1 MANEFKVRKSLVVNG
16 SGSVLLDVQ
25 GSQGQLFSITDSL
38 SGSLFAVK
46 DISGMPI
53 MEAFSDNT
61 VRMGQ
66 FGQKVLFV
74 SQSKVGIGKETALNA
89 NLDISGSATLT
100 GSLIVSGSS
109 SFTGSLIVGFSGS
122 QEFRVLQTGVSLGNI
137 ITDAHTI
144 TGSLAISGSVTST
157 GFTGSLLGTASYA
170 SQALTASNAN
180 TASYVLNAV
189 SASFSST
196 ALTASYATQALTA
209 SNANTASYVLNAVS
223 ASFATQAIT
232 ASNANTASYVL
243 NAVSASFASTASTAD
258 NFTVRGTLTAQT
270 IIAQTIT
277 SSTDFV
283 TGSTKFGSLI
293 TNTHQFTGSVSV
305 SGSITSP
312 SITGSLLGTASFAN
326 RATTS
331 SYALTASYAQ
341 NIVISGSINDVDYI
355 DFNTGSAVPAWKSG
369 RVFWDNT
376 EGCLGVYNAEADVT
390 LQVGQE
396 NWTRV
401 FNDTTASILNGSP
414 VRIIGTHGDHP
425 EVVLA
430 TALPVSGAANLVN
443 QILGVATHTIEAS
456 TFGYITTQG
465 LVRGLNTSAYND
477 GDTIYV
483 STTPGQYTNI
493 VLPAPYEVIPIGQV
507 VKAGPGGSGIIYV
520 SVQQPL
526 DFADLSTVERGGI
539 YDAGDLW
546 TFVPSGSFGVW
557 RHTNQLSGSYGLT
570 GSLNATS
577 FTGSLLG
584 TASYARQ
591 ALTASYATFADS
603 VGGLSSGSFATTG
616 SNTFLGNQTIS
627 GSLNVT
633 QGVTSSLLGTASWAV
648 YAITASYA
656 TSIAGITSGSI
667 ITTGSNTF
675 IGDQTISGSLL
686 LTGNLNVLGTA
697 SFVYVTA
704 SQLALS
710 ASFISVNVFEPAER
724 FGGLKVYDSGSLSH
738 LATASLAWD
747 SLRNVWVYQNASGS
761 SITGGVLIA
770 GPENTG
776 SLGSEAFLTDGRIV
790 KSVGDNH
797 IDNSIMSE
805 VSGSI
810 GVSGSFGITGS
821 LLISQSLLRN
831 QNILITAAGTNAL
844 TNDLTGSYT
853 AAFYNYTLASASN
866 ARAGQF
872 TAVWSGNNIQYM
884 DNSTVDIGNTSGA
897 VLNATLSNGFIVVSG
912 VFATGNWN
920 FKSTINLI

>member
-1 MANEFKVRKSLVVNG
+1 
-16 SGSVLLDVQ
+16 
-25 GSQGQLFSITDSL
+25 
-38 SGSLFAVK
+38 
-46 DISGMPI
+46 
-53 MEAFSDNT
+53 
-61 VRMGQ
+61 MGQ
-66 FGQKVLFV
+66 FGQRALYV
-74 SQSKVGIGKETALNA
+74 SQSRVGIGKETALNA
-89 NLDISGSATLT
+89 NLDISGSATLTGSLIISGSSLFT

-122 QEFRVLQTGVSLGNI
+122 QEFRVFQTGVSLGNI

-196 ALTASYATQALTA
+196 ALTASYATQALNA

-283 TGSTKFGSLI
+283 TGSTKFGSII

-331 SYALTASYAQ
+331 SYALTASYSE
-341 NIVISGSINDVDYI
+341 NIVISGSINNVDYI
-355 DFNTGSAVPAWKSG
+355 DFNTGSAVPAYKSG

-376 EGCLGVYNAEADVT
+376 DGCLGVYNAEADVT

-401 FNDTTASILNGSP
+401 RNNTGTTITNGTV
-414 VRIIGTHGDHP
+414 VRIIGSQGDAP
-425 EVVLA
+425 TVTRA
-430 TALPVSGAANLVN
+430 QSIAKSGSINVDT
-443 QILGVATHTIEAS
+443 QILGVATHNIENS
-456 TFGYITTQG
+456 SFGYVTTQG
-465 LVRGLNTSAYND
+465 LVRGLNTSTFND
-477 GDTIYV
+477 GDTLFV
-483 STTPGQYTNI
+483 GTGSAG
-493 VLPAPYEVIPIGQV
+493 VLQNTAPISPFEIIPVGV
-507 VKAGPGGSGIIYV
+507 CVKASPGGSGIIYV
-520 SVQQPL
+520 AVQQPL
-526 DFADLSTVERGGI
+526 DFPDLSSVKVTGS
-539 YDAGDLW
+539 YSYGDLW
-546 TFVPSGSFGVW
+546 TYVQSGSYGVW
-557 RHTNQLSGSYGLT
+557 SHTTQLSGSYGIT
-570 GSLNATS
+570 GSLQS
-577 FTGSLLG
+577 PSITGSLLG
-584 TASYARQ
+584 TSSYARQ
-591 ALTASYATFADS
+591 ALTASHAIYAET

-616 SNTFLGNQTIS
+616 SNTFLGSQTIS
-627 GSLNVT
+627 GSLSVT
-633 QGVTSSLLGTASWAV
+633 QGVTASLLGTAS
-648 YAITASYA
+648 YALQALTASFA
-656 TSIAGITSGSI
+656 TSIGGITSGSI

-675 IGDQTISGSLL
+675 VGDQTISGSLL
-686 LTGNLNVLGTA
+686 ITGNLNVYGTA
-697 SFVYVTA
+697 SFTYVTA
-704 SQLALS
+704 SQLAVS
-710 ASFISVNVFEPAER
+710 ASFISVNVFEPAQR
-724 FGGLKVYDSGSLSH
+724 FGGLIVYDSGSST
-738 LATASLAWD
+738 ATASFAWD
-747 SLRNVWVYQNASGS
+747 SLRNYWVYQDVSGS
-761 SITGGVLIA
+761 NSSGGAFIA
-770 GPENTG
+770 GPINTG
-776 SLGSEAFLTDGRIV
+776 SLGDERLLTPGRIP
-790 KSVGDNH
+790 KSVGGDH
-797 IDNSIMSE
+797 IDDSIISE

-844 TNDLTGSYT
+844 TNNLTGSYT

-872 TAVWSGNNIQYM
+872 TAVWSGNNVQYM